1 MALSLTAVS
10 CNDEFDNIFGDD
22 SDMAGQAITFSTQLP
37 AANAS
42 ATRATYSVDEDLL
55 DSYKAVSQAYNFSIT
70 MMKEGET
77 TGTTMAY
84 TVATDATGGEL
95 ASSTPLYWQDNV
107 SKYGFKAVAGTVT
120 LEADQTDKTKWI
132 AQDRLHGYGY
142 EPLLA
147 DGATVDNI
155 DAYNY
160 HTSKEWYALNKEW
173 KNTLGM
179 VTSKEEYKRVPL
191 FLQHD
196 RALITVILKAGD
208 GVKRE
213 DVLASTAATK
223 LQTNIFSYDSEGASL
238 TIDPLAGKET
248 VNYDKDV
255 NGDAASMEVARYDAI
270 VMPHNY
276 IENAEDEKICTINLA
291 SQHFSFYAGNDSRY
305 TDYLNLSEA
314 DKLTSDM
321 YKAYNL
327 KAGDNLVITMTLSRE
342 SRKILITAYVQPWT
356 SVVTSYVC
364 DDFGNT
370 GDPIIINSKQELI
383 DFLSDEK
390 ANVAGNVAIL
400 NTDRIV
406 LTDWDDE
413 YDLNAILN
421 LGSHTLTTD
430 SKLFRNITA
439 SGSLINGTI
448 KVQKNSNDVSTV
460 VCTNNLGTVDHLT
473 LENASSNSPA
483 VVTRAAVAVEN
494 QGYITNVTSYIK
506 VDGKSDGS
514 ATTYIGGI
522 AAISQTETGTMLP
535 SVSNCYV
542 DARVGI
548 ASGETNVK
556 GGGIVGAANGYVV
569 GNTFEYGI
577 TLQQELASDLPL
589 RNIVHTKIGSY
600 DMIASANQW
609 PTLTANTPTG
619 YTALENTRSSDK
631 IYNKVIDCSEELDRL
646 VAVNSSYNEKGK
658 SYRLSDSFSVLS
670 QNWELGDKTD
680 GQTNATRGNVLFDL
694 DGNGKTITLGGT
706 KTIEYKETSSGAAT
720 GTFTTAAMLFANI
733 MGSVKDL
740 QLNCEESLYGIPV
753 YGETGQ
759 SGDNMSS
766 DICAPLAYSV
776 IGGTVD
782 NVTVHAVKKS
792 DGTYPK
798 IVAAI
803 PAGMVVWACDGAV
816 IKNCTV
822 DIDVEMKVA
831 QKFNSSDQR
840 LYAGGIVAQA
850 AKASVSQCNYAPRND
865 YSFSCNKSSSMFYFG
880 GIIGG
885 TVQKKY
891 EGSSVVENP
900 AVTITDCS
908 SWYSFDSKKV
918 SYVEGSVIG
927 RAIYTT
933 GSANVSGVNNDCQ
946 GNWWPLGVSG
956 VGQAISIATDAAEKT
971 IGKRNSVTPNKP
983 EITD

>member
-1 MALSLTAVS
+1 MTLVAAS
-10 CNDEFDNIFGDD
+10 CNDAFDNIFDESG
-22 SDMAGQAITFSTQLP
+22 DMAGQAIIFSTQLP

-42 ATRATYSVDEDLL
+42 ATRATYSVDEELL
-55 DSYKAVSQAYNFSIT
+55 ESYKAVSQAYNFSIT

-77 TGTTMAY
+77 AGTTMAY
-84 TVATDATGGEL
+84 SVAEGATGGEL

-107 SKYGFKAVAGTVT
+107 GKYGFKAVAGTET
-120 LEADQTDKTKWI
+120 LEADQTDKAKWI

-147 DGATVDNI
+147 DGVTVDDI
-155 DAYNY
+155 DNYNY

-191 FLQHD
+191 FMQHD
-196 RALITVILKAGD
+196 RALVTVILKAGD

-223 LQTNIFSYDSEGASL
+223 LQTKIFSYDSEGASL
-238 TIDPLAGKET
+238 TINPLAGKET
-248 VNYDKDV
+248 INYDKDV
-255 NGDAASMEVARYDAI
+255 NGEAATMEVARYDAV

-276 IENAEDEKICTINLA
+276 IENAEDEKICSINLA
-291 SQHFSFYAGNDSRY
+291 SQNFSFYAGNDSRY

-314 DKLTSDM
+314 EKLTSDM

-327 KAGDNLVITMTLSRE
+327 KAGDNLVITVTLSRE

-390 ANVAGNVAIL
+390 TNVAGNVAIL
-400 NTDRIV
+400 NTDKIV
-406 LTDWDDE
+406 LTDWDDS

-439 SGSLINGTI
+439 SGSLINGTLV
-448 KVQKNSNDVSTV
+448 VQKNADDVSTV
-460 VCTNNLGTVDHLT
+460 VCTNNFGTIDHLT
-473 LENASSNSPA
+473 LENASDSNPA

-494 QGYITNVTSYIK
+494 QGYITNITSYIK

-514 ATTYIGGI
+514 AETFIGGI
-522 AAISQTETGTMLP
+522 AAISQSATGAVLP

-548 ASGETNVK
+548 ASGQTGVK
-556 GGGIVGAANGYVV
+556 GGGIVGAANGYVS

-600 DMIASANQW
+600 DLIASGNQW
-609 PTLTANTPTG
+609 PTLTANTPAG
-619 YTALENTRSSDK
+619 FTALENTRPSDK
-631 IYNKVIDCSEELDRL
+631 IYNKVIDCSEELAKL
-646 VAVNSSYNEKGK
+646 VAVNSTYNEEGK

-670 QNWELGDKTD
+670 QNWELGEKTD

-706 KTIEYKETSSGAAT
+706 KTIDYKETSSGAAT
-720 GTFTTAAMLFANI
+720 GTYTTAAMLFANI
-733 MGSVKDL
+733 MGTVKDL
-740 QLNCEESLYGIPV
+740 QLNCEESFYGVPV
-753 YGETGQ
+753 YGETGK

-776 IGGTVD
+776 IGGTVE
-782 NVTVHAVKKS
+782 NVTVHAVRKS
-792 DGTYPK
+792 DGSYPK

-831 QKFNSSDQR
+831 KKFDSSDQR
-840 LYAGGIVAQA
+840 LYAGGVVAQV
-850 AKASVSQCNYAPRND
+850 AKATVSQCKYAPRSGF
-865 YSFSCNKSSSMFYFG
+865 SFSCNKSSSMFYFG

-891 EGSSVVENP
+891 DGASTLENP

-908 SWYSFDSKKV
+908 SWYSFNAEKIA
-918 SYVEGSVIG
+918 YVEGSVIG

-933 GSANVSGVNNDCQ
+933 GLSNVSGVNNDSQ
-946 GNWWPLGVSG
+946 GNWWPLGVQG
-956 VGQAISIATDAAEKT
+956 VGQAISIASDASEKA
-971 IGKRNSVTPNKP
+971 IGKRNSVTPDKP